1 MDIQYLVLEASYE
14 RIGKDVMTWHWS
26 AQQPRAEST
35 YVIKS
40 PLCTNVGNCVVDA

>member
-14 RIGKDVMTWHWS
+14 RIGKDVMAWPRS
-26 AQQPRAEST
+26 AQQPRTEAN

-40 PLCTNVGNCVVDA
+40 SLCTHVGNCEVEA